1 MIFYDRILKIFRL
14 PSFTYLMCSHLALWT
29 LVRLKAFI
37 ERSLDGLHFSRNGL
51 EGFLIMLLPLQSFIK
66 TFLFLADLC
75 EEGRNGK
82 VRMKVKMFSGE
93 EWFTR
98 FVFSE
103 FRTLF

>member
-1 MIFYDRILKIFRL
+1 
-14 PSFTYLMCSHLALWT
+14 
-29 LVRLKAFI
+29 
-37 ERSLDGLHFSRNGL
+37 
-51 EGFLIMLLPLQSFIK
+51 MLLALQSFIK

-82 VRMKVKMFSGE
+82 VRMKVKMFAGE

-98 FVFSE
+98 FIFSE